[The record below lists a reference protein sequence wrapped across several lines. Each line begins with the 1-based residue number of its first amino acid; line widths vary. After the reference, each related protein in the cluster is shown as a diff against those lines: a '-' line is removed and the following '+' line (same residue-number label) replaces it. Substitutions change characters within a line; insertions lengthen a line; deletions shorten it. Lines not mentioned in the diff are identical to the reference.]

1 MKNILFSIF
10 IISLISCS
18 KEKEESEISSGPNKE
33 YEIWSGPNIEFKKEV
48 GDDPKDK
55 LNQDEITSSV
65 SLTRGTNGEI
75 YNVVLEEK
83 AQKGVSP
90 LGTQWAIGSI
100 DNISNLSFSSFRNA
114 VGSPQNVVG
123 KSLVLHIIDQD
134 VYLSV
139 EFTDWGQSQKG
150 NFTYIRSTK
159 K

>member
-1 MKNILFSIF
+1 MKNIILLTF

-18 KEKEESEISSGPNKE
+18 KEKKE

-65 SLTRGTNGEI
+65 SITRGNNGEI
-75 YNVVLEEK
+75 YNAISEEK
-83 AQKGVSP
+83 AQKGISP
-90 LGTQWAIGSI
+90 LGTQWAIGSVE
-100 DNISNLSFSSFRNA
+100 NISTLSFSSFRNA
-114 VGSPQNVVG
+114 VGSPKNVVG
-123 KSLVLHIIDQD
+123 KSLILHIIKED

-139 EFTDWGQSQKG
+139 EFTNWGQGQKG

>member
-1 MKNILFSIF
+1 MKNIIFSIV

-18 KEKEESEISSGPNKE
+18 KEKKEIEKKE
-33 YEIWSGPNIEFKKEV
+33 YEIWSGPNIEFKKEI

-65 SLTRGTNGEI
+65 SITRGNNGEI
-75 YNVVLEEK
+75 YNAISEEK
-83 AQKGVSP
+83 AQKGLSP
-90 LGTQWAIGSI
+90 IGTLWAIGTVE
-100 DNISNLSFSSFRNA
+100 NISTLSFSSFRNA

-123 KSLVLHIIDQD
+123 KNLVLHIIKED

-139 EFTDWGQSQKG
+139 EFTNWGQKKKG